1 MSESNNLMQA
11 LAEFQQKQNTL
22 SSGVLVLINDQI
34 HHFLT
39 KKDWESRR
47 EELLNQKRNCFKLV
61 NLEVWHKIKN

>member
-1 MSESNNLMQA
+1 MQA